1 MALCSS
7 YNSHVFRVS
16 ALFISSTSVVCLS
29 PASASVGGSV
39 ALEVSVDGGF
49 TWTADRI
56 RFNYSPKAVFLSVN
70 PSRGPAAGG
79 STVTISGNAFVNSL

>member
-1 MALCSS
+1 MAPLSIQ
-7 YNSHVFRVS
+7 SHVFRVS
-16 ALFISSTSVVCLS
+16 AVFISSTSVVCLS

-49 TWTADRI
+49 TWTADRV
-56 RFNYSPKAVFLSVN
+56 RFTYSPKAVFLSAI

-79 STVTISGNAFVNSL
+79 STVTISGNAFVNSM